1 MSVLKF
7 DCQFKYAAGF
17 QLSFQFAAE
26 RGVTAIVGPSGS
38 GKTTILNLVA
48 GLLRPDTGR
57 ISLHEQVLFDAR
69 AHINL
74 PPERRGVGYV
84 IQDYQLFPH
93 LTVEENLRYGWRRAG
108 KTGIAFDRIVGIL
121 ELANVLRRSPN
132 SLSGGQKQRVALG
145 RAILRGPQLLLLD
158 EPLNALD
165 AELRANIADYLG
177 RVIAEFQIPTLLV
190 SHDRE
195 SVARLAQTTLL
206 LETPA
211 PARPFSGS
219 PGLHR

>member
-1 MSVLKF
+1 MSVLTF
-7 DCQFKYAAGF
+7 DCQFQYATGF
-17 QLSFQFAAE
+17 RLSFQFTAE

-38 GKTTILNLVA
+38 GKTTMLNLVA

-57 ISLHEQVLFDAR
+57 ISLHDKVLFDSKAR
-69 AHINL
+69 INL

-93 LTVEENLRYGWRRAG
+93 LTVEQNLRYGWRRAG
-108 KTGIAFDRIVGIL
+108 KTGVEFDRIAGIL
-121 ELANVLRRSPN
+121 ELADLLHRLPS

-145 RAILRGPQLLLLD
+145 RAILRSPQILLLD

-165 AELRANIADYLG
+165 AGLRASIAEYLG
-177 RVIAEFQIPTLLV
+177 RVIGEFQIPTLLV

-195 SVARLAQTTLL
+195 SVARLAHTTLTL
-206 LETPA
+206 DPSTPV
-211 PARPFSGS
+211 
-219 PGLHR
+219 